1 MKKLLVLVSLIG
13 VLSLNGCFAIPIA
26 FNAGAKDK
34 PPAMIVNVNVS
45 GEQSIDVQ
53 KSIDRSSK

>member
-1 MKKLLVLVSLIG
+1 MNKLLALVGLVG
-13 VLSLNGCFAIPIA
+13 VLSMGGCFAIPIA
-26 FNAGAKDK
+26 FNADGKDK